1 MLNKLIIFVR
11 NTIRTLLSKIMNRY
25 NISSGITVNF
35 IKNNLLPKNLE
46 KCDLSS
52 IVPEN
57 KIGALGIK
65 INLSEQI
72 KRLASWKNYEK
83 QFKSI
88 RNDPLINLQ
97 FMGKDYLH
105 NSYYP
110 TPDAEIYCSMIL
122 DYQPEQIIEIGAG
135 FSTLIARKT
144 TEGNQINCKIK
155 VIYPNPQTKI
165 IDFVDEC
172 VIDTIENVSLDSIIN
187 SDYKK
192 QFLFIDSSHISVA
205 GGDIPYIYNSLI
217 PSMPSGTVVQIHDIF
232 IPYDYPYKYYQR
244 LYSEQYVLICS
255 FKLLNKVQSN
265 IFNTLYGKKKNS

>member
-88 RNDPLINLQ
+88 MLI
-97 FMGKDYLH
+97 
-105 NSYYP
+105 
-110 TPDAEIYCSMIL
+110 
-122 DYQPEQIIEIGAG
+122 QPELV
-135 FSTLIARKT
+135 T
-144 TEGNQINCKIK
+144 
-155 VIYPNPQTKI
+155 
-165 IDFVDEC
+165 
-172 VIDTIENVSLDSIIN
+172 
-187 SDYKK
+187 
-192 QFLFIDSSHISVA
+192 
-205 GGDIPYIYNSLI
+205 
-217 PSMPSGTVVQIHDIF
+217 
-232 IPYDYPYKYYQR
+232 
-244 LYSEQYVLICS
+244 
-255 FKLLNKVQSN
+255 
-265 IFNTLYGKKKNS
+265 